1 MIKIAI
7 PNKGQLFEPTVELL
21 TSCGYRLTKTPKS
34 LTSLD
39 PDNNIEFYFLRPV
52 DIPIYVASGILD
64 AGVTGK
70 DFAAEKGVAPTLLVD
85 LHFGRSRLC
94 AAVPKDS
101 PYTSLADVA
110 DLRIA
115 TSFPEI
121 TRTYYG
127 RDDLKLVTLEGA
139 VEISVQLGIAEAI
152 VDVVETGGTLDQA
165 GLRVVGE
172 PLFRSN
178 AALFARP
185 GSEQFDEVET
195 LTRRIEGRMVA
206 LEYVMVEYDCP
217 IPLLARASEITPG
230 IESPTVS
237 PLQREGW
244 VSVKAMLRK
253 REANKTIDEL
263 ARLGCKGVLLT
274 TIEMARI

>member
-39 PDNNIEFYFLRPV
+39 PENNIEFYFLRPV
-52 DIPIYVASGILD
+52 DIPLYVASGILD

-70 DFAAEKGVAPTLLVD
+70 DFAAEKGVEPTLLVD
-85 LHFGRSRLC
+85 LHYGRSRLC

-101 PYTSLADVA
+101 PHTTLDDVA
-110 DLRIA
+110 GLQIA

-121 TRTYYG
+121 TRSYFRG
-127 RDDLKLVTLEGA
+127 KDLRIVTLEGA
-139 VEISVQLGIAEAI
+139 VEISVQLGIADAI

-185 GSEQFDEVET
+185 GHETFEEVAT
-195 LTRRIEGRMVA
+195 LQRRIEGRMVA

-217 IPLLARASEITPG
+217 VSLLSRASELTPG

-237 PLQREGW
+237 PLQNEGW
-244 VSVKAMLRK
+244 VAVKAMLKK
-253 REANKTIDEL
+253 RESHRTVDEL
-263 ARLGCKGVLLT
+263 AKLGCKGILLMQ
-274 TIEMARI
+274 IEMARI